1 MRYIYPFNG
10 RTYFIQRQNDINISD
25 GIPDG
30 LDDEPRSQP
39 IFSMSLRNMSLCHS
53 V

>member
-1 MRYIYPFNG
+1 M
-10 RTYFIQRQNDINISD
+10 TYFIQRQNDINISD
-25 GIPDG
+25 GIHDG
-30 LDDEPRSQP
+30 LDDEPRTQP